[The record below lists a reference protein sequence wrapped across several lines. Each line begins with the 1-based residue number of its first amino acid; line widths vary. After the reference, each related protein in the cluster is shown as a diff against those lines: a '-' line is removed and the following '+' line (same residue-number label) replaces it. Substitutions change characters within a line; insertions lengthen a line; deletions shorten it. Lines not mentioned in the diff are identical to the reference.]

1 MARVPEPPRPR
12 DLAEFQ
18 DELKATL
25 AARREISPEME
36 DTLVANFL
44 QQVERRID
52 ARVDA
57 RVDQVTRARGKRSGQ
72 YTGMV
77 AASLAL
83 SIPLLGIVAGTT
95 QGNPIAIGLVMVM
108 IVIVN
113 LIGFVR
119 G

>member
-1 MARVPEPPRPR
+1 MARVPEPARPR
-12 DLAEFQ
+12 DLHEFH
-18 DELKATL
+18 DDLKATL
-25 AARREISPEME
+25 AARREINPEME
-36 DTLVANFL
+36 DALIANFL

-57 RVDQVTRARGKRSGQ
+57 RVAEVTKTRAKRSGQ

-83 SIPLLGIVAGTT
+83 SIPLLAIAGGIAGPT
-95 QGNPIAIGLVMVM
+95 GIALVMIMV
-108 IVIVN
+108 VIVN
-113 LIGFVR
+113 LIGFAR

>member
-1 MARVPEPPRPR
+1 MSRVPEPTRPR

-25 AARREISPEME
+25 AARREIDPAME
-36 DTLVANFL
+36 DTLIANFL

-57 RVDQVTRARGKRSGQ
+57 RVDQVAKARIKRGGQ
-72 YTGMV
+72 ATGLV

-83 SIPLLGIVAGTT
+83 SIPLLAVAALATQGSAVAIVA
-95 QGNPIAIGLVMVM
+95 VV
-108 IVIVN
+108 V
-113 LIGFVR
+113 LILLINILYAFR
-119 G
+119 Q